1 MNRERAEAHLRLLAE
16 AELREATT
24 VSSGGGASWRP
35 SGRLALIARRCWT
48 SPRGDPSPVP
58 S

>member
-16 AELREATT
+16 AELRE
-24 VSSGGGASWRP
+24 
-35 SGRLALIARRCWT
+35 LALIARRCWT